1 VLGPHA
7 EQERSM
13 TNPPAGYYVDPTR
26 PGTHR
31 WWDGTAWAP
40 LDALG
45 ATFSALTAVVERS
58 SVSIPAGYYEHP
70 AHPGSVTW
78 WNGSTWAD
86 VAIVPGPAEQE
97 VVDVEVARQV
107 SRVDDEAPPPG
118 DHIDPDDADD
128 LRWWDG
134 AAWERATVAA
144 SSPVLT
150 IDGRSGMQARPSVVE
165 QRDTVSDRAT
175 EGPRRSRRARER
187 RRARLAALLGL
198 VLVAGAVVGCLVT
211 R

>member
-1 VLGPHA
+1 
-7 EQERSM
+7 M

-45 ATFSALTAVVERS
+45 ATFSTLTAVVERS
-58 SVSIPAGYYEHP
+58 SVTIPAGYYEHP

-86 VAIVPGPAEQE
+86 VAIVPGPAEPE

-107 SRVDDEAPPPG
+107 SSIDAAPRPRVHVE
-118 DHIDPDDADD
+118 PDDADD

-134 AAWERATVAA
+134 VAWQRATLAA

-150 IDGRSGMQARPSVVE
+150 IDGRSGNQALPSVVE
-165 QRDTVSDRAT
+165 PREIGSGRAT
-175 EGPRRSRRARER
+175 EGPRRGRRARER

-198 VLVAGAVVGCLVT
+198 VVIAGAVVGYLVT

>member
-1 VLGPHA
+1 M
-7 EQERSM
+7 S
-13 TNPPAGYYVDPTR
+13 NPPAGYYVDPTR

-45 ATFSALTAVVERS
+45 ATFSALTAVVERP

-70 AHPGSVTW
+70 GHPGSVTW

-86 VAIVPGPAEQE
+86 VVVVPGPAEPE

-107 SRVDDEAPPPG
+107 GRVEDAGQVRSVDDAASGPG
-118 DHIDPDDADD
+118 VQVDVDDVDD

-134 AAWERATVAA
+134 AAWERATAA
-144 SSPVLT
+144 TSSPVLT
-150 IDGRSGMQARPSVVE
+150 IDGRSGLQARPGVVE
-165 QRDTVSDRAT
+165 SREDGSDRAT
-175 EGPRRSRRARER
+175 ARPRRR
-187 RRARLAALLGL
+187 RRARARRRVRLVVLLGL
-198 VLVAGAVVGCLVT
+198 VLVGGAAFGYVVT